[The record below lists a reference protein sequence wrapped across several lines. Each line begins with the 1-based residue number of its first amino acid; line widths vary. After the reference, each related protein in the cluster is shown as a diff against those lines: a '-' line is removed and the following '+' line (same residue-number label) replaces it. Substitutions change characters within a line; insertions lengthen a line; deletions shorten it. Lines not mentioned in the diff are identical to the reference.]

1 MQQQVDKL
9 YENLGLTAMSLT
21 SFGPFSSLEEALAWQ
36 EEMRDKVSDCTVLE
50 PIRADNELLPWYG
63 FSYKK

>member
-1 MQQQVDKL
+1 
-9 YENLGLTAMSLT
+9 MSLT

-50 PIRADNELLPWYG
+50 PIRADYDLLPWYG
-63 FSYKK
+63 FSYLK